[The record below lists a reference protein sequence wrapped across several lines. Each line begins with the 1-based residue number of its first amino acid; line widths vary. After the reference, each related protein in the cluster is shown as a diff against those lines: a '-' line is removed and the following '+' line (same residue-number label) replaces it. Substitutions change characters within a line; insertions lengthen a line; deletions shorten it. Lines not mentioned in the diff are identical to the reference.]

1 MIRKNLALSAF
12 PSRKSQVSVDRFEFD
27 SPANPHYD
35 SGMSSHPDKH
45 IREAIE
51 FAESLGWTF
60 EKSVPRAHS
69 FGILYC
75 PQNERGA
82 CRIVVYSTP
91 KTPFLHAQ
99 RITRAV
105 NKCPHGEDQNG

>member
-1 MIRKNLALSAF
+1 
-12 PSRKSQVSVDRFEFD
+12 
-27 SPANPHYD
+27 
-35 SGMSSHPDKH
+35 MSSHPDKH

-60 EKSVPRAHS
+60 EKSGPRAHS

-91 KTPFLHAQ
+91 KTPFLHASELPG
-99 RITRAV
+99 RSTNV
-105 NKCPHGEDQNG
+105 LMEKNKMAKVMRHKCLGRPVSRSIAA

>member
-1 MIRKNLALSAF
+1 
-12 PSRKSQVSVDRFEFD
+12 
-27 SPANPHYD
+27 
-35 SGMSSHPDKH
+35 MSSHPDKH

-60 EKSVPRAHS
+60 EKSGPRAHS

-99 RITRAV
+99 RIARAV
-105 NKCPHGEDQNG
+105 NKCPHGEEQNG